1 MVLDITVERDPD
13 VNDIGTDA
21 YTVHVESHRILTV
34 ATFSEATVTKW
45 LKQVFKF
52 TKSTILVGVAA
63 EVDNTRGWLRKKD
76 PPYDMLCLT
85 IGCHCLIYQYFDDKP
100 AGLLVS
106 FLANPRVFAVGRD
119 MANLCRKLKTDHGI
133 EIRNAVDVNDLAVRG
148 LGRDDLD
155 LGRYGLDRL
164 AKTVLG
170 KKMDVVRPEE
180 ELFWH
185 GEYESFWSMNCEVV
199 KFCTVDVYLCYLIG
213 LELIDAID
221 GAADLKKMKKKKK
234 NKKDK

>member
-13 VNDIGTDA
+13 INDIGTDA
-21 YTVHVESHRILTV
+21 YTIHVESHRILT
-34 ATFSEATVTKW
+34 
-45 LKQVFKF
+45 
-52 TKSTILVGVAA
+52 VAA

-85 IGCHCLIYQYFDDKP
+85 IGCHCLIYEYFDDKP

-106 FLANPRVFAVGRD
+106 FLANPRVFTVGRD
-119 MANLCRKLKTDHGI
+119 MANLCRKLKADHGI
-133 EIRNAVDVNDLAVRG
+133 EIRNAVDVNDLA
-148 LGRDDLD
+148 
-155 LGRYGLDRL
+155 
-164 AKTVLG
+164 AVLG

-185 GEYESFWSMNCEVV
+185 GEYESFWSMNWEVV
-199 KFCTVDVYLCYLIG
+199 KFYTVDVYLCYLIG

-221 GAADLKKMKKKKK
+221 GAADLKRRRRRRRKTRKTSR
-234 NKKDK
+234 